1 MQSEKFILAYVI
13 VVTAATTVQKQSC
26 DAYFDW
32 VNQLKSIQA
41 IPH

>member
-1 MQSEKFILAYVI
+1 LILANLI
-13 VVTAATTVQKQSC
+13 TATTAAIVQKQSC

-41 IPH
+41 IPHQHM